1 MSRDDEY
8 LRDMLRAAQRA
19 MESVGGW
26 SEDVFL
32 RNEDLQDIVIRK
44 LTVLGE
50 AARRVAAPRQATM
63 PQVPWR
69 EIIATR
75 NALTHDYDGV
85 NLIEVWHTVQ
95 HDLPQLV
102 SVLDPIAGIHVR
114 PDLWEGF

>member
-19 MESVGGW
+19 MDEVAGISQ
-26 SEDVFL
+26 DTFL
-32 RNEDLQDIVIRK
+32 HVENLQDIVIRK

-50 AARRVAAPRQATM
+50 AARRVSAQRRVALPD
-63 PQVPWR
+63 VPWG
-69 EIIATR
+69 EVIAMR

-85 NLIEVWHTVQ
+85 NLLEVWQTVQ
-95 HDLPQLV
+95 HDLPEL
-102 SVLDPIAGIHVR
+102 IALLEPTVGIKVR